1 MPKTKEQ
8 CQKMR
13 DDMRVKILKMSSL
26 YFARYGFGDTKIS
39 DLAKHIGIGQGTIYL
54 YFKSKEELF
63 DEIRNNA
70 DNKDDLM
77 KLKVLSKLPVS
88 AKTKIDKIS
97 NEICKKLSE
106 DEEYAVKITLLTQVL
121 LEKEDMYSD
130 DLYKE
135 MAKIIRQ
142 GQKEGSVVKG
152 DALYLADLYWGNVY
166 LYALKG
172 LFSATLKPLKK
183 DTLNRLLEA

>member
-13 DDMRVKILKMSSL
+13 EDMRVKILKMSSL
-26 YFARYGFGDTKIS
+26 YFARNGFGDTKIS

-70 DNKDDLM
+70 DNKDELK

-88 AKTKIDKIS
+88 AKSKIDKIS
-97 NEICKKLSE
+97 DRICKQLFE
-106 DEEYAVKITLLTQVL
+106 DEEYAVRITLLTQLL

-130 DLYKE
+130 ELYKE

-142 GQKEGSVVKG
+142 GQKEGSVVEG

-172 LFSATLKPLKK
+172 LFSTSLKPLKK